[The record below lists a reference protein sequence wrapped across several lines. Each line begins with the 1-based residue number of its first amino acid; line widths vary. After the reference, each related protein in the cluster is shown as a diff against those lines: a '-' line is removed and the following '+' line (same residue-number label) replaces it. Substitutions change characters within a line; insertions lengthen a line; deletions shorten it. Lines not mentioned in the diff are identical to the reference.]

1 MSYVT
6 KNLNALAREFT
17 QTKDA
22 ATNLIAVIA
31 YAAIWK
37 KRSLI
42 LSTISIADLRN
53 HVLIHIT
60 HSIMRKRLVSLQ
72 GHAGCPVSKYNFVL
86 FIYGL
91 TYISSMGNELK
102 DS

>member
-1 MSYVT
+1 MSYAT

-31 YAAIWK
+31 YATIWK

-42 LSTISIADLRN
+42 LSKILIANRRS
-53 HVLIHIT
+53 HVPIHIT
-60 HSIMRKRLVSLQ
+60 HSITRKRLVSLQ
-72 GHAGCPVSKYNFVL
+72 GHAGCPVSNYDLVL